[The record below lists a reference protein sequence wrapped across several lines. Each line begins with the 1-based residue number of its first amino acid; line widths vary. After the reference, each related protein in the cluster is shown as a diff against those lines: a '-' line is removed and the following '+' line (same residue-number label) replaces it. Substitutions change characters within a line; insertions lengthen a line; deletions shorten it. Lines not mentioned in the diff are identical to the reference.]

1 MTPKRLAIRVIVGQ
15 IIFSA
20 GVATAL
26 RSLSPTLLLLDS
38 EQTKAGTIALSLAL
52 VFATGIS
59 IVQSWSLIWA
69 RRKLLSRLT
78 DKGKRRH
85 QHIEIPKLNDD
96 PWHITNTWLY
106 SGIFSVL
113 VAMTALRPQAIPPAT
128 ALTVSIF
135 SAIMLAAVSL
145 PFLVFVRRAFVG
157 LMQQVPPDI
166 MADIIDAQV
175 RSGRLRGRTS
185 RRLLSAIVTPVAFL
199 VIGSV
204 LIVGAHLRHLD
215 EDVHQS
221 GARSLVTSALAPG
234 PSENAIRPP
243 DLPGAPLVFSA
254 LSRAKYSVQFLD
266 QRVEETEHN
275 TRNGI
280 VELTFPLG
288 QGSARVLFSK
298 NSGWAMNWITVPV
311 ALIAL
316 LGAIWSGLALARL
329 LSRDLKMANHGVRM
343 LGTDAALEGTRVM
356 RPARFR
362 AVAELSTA
370 IEMLSDRF
378 RQFAQAQ
385 SRAVDARESATRSRG
400 RFFASVSHDLK
411 SPLNAI
417 LGFAEITR
425 NDPAILPSQQESLD
439 MILRRGRELLILVE
453 TILDAARVEAGQLH
467 LEIANYSVGDL
478 LELALNKAHD
488 LTSESVTLTHYE
500 LPPDLPPVA
509 IDRLRLSHALAT
521 FLAHARRTAER
532 NSHRVLIECE
542 KKPARPTLKKR
553 KIMMHI
559 EIPSSKFSARDLES
573 MLHPEMHPGQHRGL
587 SLALRLAKS
596 VVELHG
602 GQVTVTG
609 RTVREPAFAVT
620 LFGQP
625 GK

>member
-15 IIFSA
+15 VIFSV

-26 RSLSPTLLLLDS
+26 RSLSPTLLLLDN
-38 EQTKAGTIALSLAL
+38 EQTKAATIALSLAL
-52 VFATGIS
+52 TFATSIGIM
-59 IVQSWSLIWA
+59 QSWSLIWT
-69 RRKLLSRLT
+69 RRRLLSQLT
-78 DKGKRRH
+78 DKRKRRH

-96 PWHITNTWLY
+96 PWHITNAWLY

-113 VAMTALRPQAIPPAT
+113 VAMTALRPEAIPPAT
-128 ALTVSIF
+128 ALTLSLF

-157 LMQQVPPDI
+157 LMEQVPPDI

-204 LIVGAHLRHLD
+204 LIVGAHLRDLD
-215 EDVHQS
+215 EHLQRAS
-221 GARSLVTSALAPG
+221 AQALVTSALGPG
-234 PSENAIRPP
+234 ASEPSIRPV
-243 DLPGAPLVFSA
+243 DLPGAATVITA
-254 LSRAKYSVQFLD
+254 LSRAAYRVQFFD
-266 QRVEETEHN
+266 HPTESIEHN
-275 TRNGI
+275 TRNGM
-280 VELTFPLG
+280 VEMIFPLG
-288 QGSARVLFSK
+288 QGSVQVLFSK
-298 NSGWAMNWITVPV
+298 SSSWAMNWLTVPV

-316 LGAIWSGLALARL
+316 LGAIWSGFALARL

-425 NDPAILPSQQESLD
+425 TDPEILPSQQESLE

-467 LEIANYSVGDL
+467 LEIGNYTVSDL

-488 LTSESVTLTHYE
+488 LTSDSDTLTHYD
-500 LPPDLPPVA
+500 LPADLPPIAV
-509 IDRLRLSHALAT
+509 DRLRLSHALAT

-532 NSHRVLIECE
+532 SSLRVLIECE
-542 KKPARPTLKKR
+542 KKSERPTLKKR
-553 KIMMHI
+553 KILMYI

-596 VVELHG
+596 VIELHG

-620 LFGQP
+620 LLGQP